1 MEMDME
7 MEAPMLAAARQ
18 ASTPS
23 PERLR
28 QRQRDR
34 LTPRGRTSKEHR
46 IATSVR
52 EVQDTSSTEVRL
64 APAPRTKEAGALL
77 PDASRKPREDDV
89 RQENMK
95 GTRRKGSK
103 EEAKFDITPDGGSA
117 GREGRQFTVANV
129 GNNGRIYLR

>member
-1 MEMDME
+1 MDG
-7 MEAPMLAAARQ
+7 EAPQLADNRL

-34 LTPRGRTSKEHR
+34 LAPRGRTSKEHR

-52 EVQDTSSTEVRL
+52 EVSIGRDTEVRL
-64 APAPRTKEAGALL
+64 SPAPRSKVAGRIS
-77 PDASRKPREDDV
+77 PEMNRKPRLQDDV
-89 RQENMK
+89 RQENSA
-95 GTRRKGSK
+95 GTRGKGSRD
-103 EEAKFDITPDGGSA
+103 EGKFNIAPDGTSA

-129 GNNGRIYLR
+129 GNNGKIYLR